1 MFKSYFV
8 RINSLINVHFVT
20 FHNAQLMFL
29 ILIDQNS
36 PSCINIMQI
45 STNKI
50 SDIAMNVRAVTGNS
64 EMNSSGLLPM

>member
-8 RINSLINVHFVT
+8 RINSFISIHFVT

-36 PSCINIMQI
+36 RSCINIRQI

-50 SDIAMNVRAVTGNS
+50 SDIAMNVRAVTGKS